1 MKYVSTPYTG
11 GILGHNQICHLFNW
25 VETTNK
31 RLLQRCLASIDI
43 RNGQT
48 QATHVLETVAVGML
62 AKEERMKLNMVG
74 CCTTDTLGFV
84 EVMFYFYQ

>member
-1 MKYVSTPYTG
+1 MFLIPIPGESWDIIKFATCSTGLKP
-11 GILGHNQICHLFNW
+11 
-25 VETTNK
+25 
-31 RLLQRCLASIDI
+31 ASIDI

-62 AKEERMKLNMVG
+62 AKEEGMKLNMVG